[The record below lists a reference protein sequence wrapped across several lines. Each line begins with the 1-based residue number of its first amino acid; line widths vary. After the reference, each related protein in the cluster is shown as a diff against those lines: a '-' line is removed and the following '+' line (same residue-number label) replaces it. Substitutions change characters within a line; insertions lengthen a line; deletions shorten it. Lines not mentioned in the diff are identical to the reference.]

1 MEVSRAAQA
10 NTAPGAACTASQAVG
25 ERMDKTRD
33 ELIGEIRYA
42 IRLAERTA
50 RLYRRIQTFGSFC
63 AILGGSAALA
73 GVSNIFPKAYLILGT
88 LVAAGF
94 GAMLLSVRPGDK
106 AAQNETDLKRFQ
118 LLMARSGK
126 LGDDELAESLDEARV
141 GVAPE
146 IELLRDVAYNDV
158 VCERNREDATLPLT
172 LPQKILRAFA

>member
-1 MEVSRAAQA
+1 
-10 NTAPGAACTASQAVG
+10 
-25 ERMDKTRD
+25 MDKTRD

-50 RLYRRIQTFGSFC
+50 RLYRRIQTFGVFC
-63 AILGGSAALA
+63 AILGGSSALA
-73 GVSNIFPKAYLILGT
+73 GLSSIFPQAYVIWGT
-88 LVAAGF
+88 ISATAF

-106 AAQNETDLKRFQ
+106 AAQNEADVKRFQ

-126 LGDDELAESLDEARV
+126 LNDDELADSLEETRV

-158 VCERNREDATLPLT
+158 VCERNREDAALPLT